1 MEVVLSYSVRT
12 LFHRDIKVSSVY
24 LHDTRDGQQQVVKE
38 GQSGW
43 VLQAVISRASF
54 GRLPRNGKSLFT
66 VMSLHINNQFAK
78 MRGIGKKLL
87 LTVRTVMLE
96 EHVDFVAG
104 DFNGAAWRRP
114 CGSDRRLTSIIEEAS
129 ADTNLQVPPGPT
141 PLWRPGGV
149 PGEWADVCGFIKP
162 TESHDEWQVCL
173 HGAFSIPYNAL
184 GLREKIKVVTTKC
197 GCISLMLNFGDSC
210 GAVQTRPASTL
221 ERKSLAV

>member
-12 LFHRDIKVSSVY
+12 LSHPDIKVSSVY
-24 LHDTRDGQQQVVKE
+24 LDDTRDGQQQVVKE

-43 VLQAVISRASF
+43 VLQGVISRASF
-54 GRLPRNGKSLFT
+54 RRLPRNGKSFFT
-66 VMSLHINNQFAK
+66 LMSLHINNSLPK
-78 MRGIGKKLL
+78 KHGTGKKLL
-87 LTVRTVMLE
+87 LAVRTVMLE

-114 CGSDRRLTSIIEEAS
+114 CGSDRRITSIIEEAS

-141 PLWRPGGV
+141 PGGV
-149 PGEWADVCGFIKP
+149 PGIWADVCGLIKP

-184 GLREKIKVVTTKC
+184 GLTEKDQKLSPRSVDA
-197 GCISLMLNFGDSC
+197 SRSC
-210 GAVQTRPASTL
+210 
-221 ERKSLAV
+221 